1 MPFIKKVLRDIRNQ
15 YRVCFYKRS
24 GDVRKETDLW
34 VFGAWQGKM
43 YADNSKYLFRYMN
56 LKHPEIR
63 CVWVSNDLQTVIQV
77 RKEGNEAYLINGIK
91 GINLIMRAGVVF
103 MTEGNND
110 VGSHLI
116 RNSLQIQLWHGV
128 GIKDVKK
135 FQKGNYTNI
144 RENDY
149 SALAYAHKEDYWMTA
164 CQEAVKK
171 YSEAYGI
178 DSERMFITGQPKDDT
193 FINNLYNETIREIRK
208 SHPQC
213 KIVAYLPTHRNF
225 GKSGSNNEVLSYDTL
240 LQVNEMLAEQNIV
253 MIFKPH
259 FHEFKNYKGKN
270 INMSNLF
277 FATNPQ
283 KYGDVYEFLPACDG
297 LITDYSGI
305 MLGYLTS
312 GKPIIYFP
320 YDKDIYMTDDA
331 GFCYSYEEVTAG
343 PLCYTWDEVVRETA
357 KIFEQDEYVEQRERL
372 RQRFS
377 PFNDGNNSERVYQQV
392 IRLLENRRNE
402 R

>member
-1 MPFIKKVLRDIRNQ
+1 MSFVKKMLRDIRNQ
-15 YRVCFYKRS
+15 YRVYLYKRS
-24 GDVRKETDLW
+24 DNIKKENELW

-56 LKHPEIR
+56 AKHPEIR
-63 CVWVSNDLQTVIQV
+63 CVWVSNVLQSVIQV
-77 RKEGNEAYLINGIK
+77 RREGNEAYLINSMK
-91 GINLIMRAGVVF
+91 GTKLIMRAGVVF

-110 VGSHLI
+110 VGCHLI
-116 RNSLQIQLWHGV
+116 RNSLQIQLWHGM
-128 GIKDVKK
+128 GIKNVKK
-135 FQKGNYTNI
+135 IYK
-144 RENDY
+144 ENHTIINEYDC

-178 DSERMFITGQPKDDT
+178 NLERMFITGQPKDDT
-193 FINNLYNETIREIRK
+193 FINNLDNKTIRDIRYR
-208 SHPQC
+208 HPQC
-213 KIVAYLPTHRNF
+213 KVVVYLPTHRNF
-225 GKSGSNNEVLSYDTL
+225 GKDGSNNKILGYDTL
-240 LQVNEMLAEQNIV
+240 LRVNEMLAERNIV

-259 FHEFKNYKGKN
+259 FHEYKNYKGKDM
-270 INMSNLF
+270 NMSNLF
-277 FATNPQ
+277 FATDPK

-320 YDKDIYMTDDA
+320 YDKDTYMTDDM

-343 PLCYTWDEVVRETA
+343 PICYTWDEVVRETA
-357 KIFEQDEYVEQRERL
+357 KIFKQDEFVEQRERL

-377 PFNDGNNSERVYQQV
+377 PFNDGKNSERVYQQV
-392 IRLLENRRNE
+392 MRLLEDKKK
-402 R
+402 